1 MLFKNMKKMKK
12 MKNLS
17 TTKNKNPIN
26 KNSYKNNILFG
37 FYYKIF
43 YCEYCQHIHTIQLF
57 IE

>member
-1 MLFKNMKKMKK
+1 MKKLKISLLEK
-12 MKNLS
+12 I
-17 TTKNKNPIN
+17 KNPIN

-43 YCEYCQHIHTIQLF
+43 YCENCQHLDTIQSF

>member
-1 MLFKNMKKMKK
+1 MKKMKKMKK

-43 YCEYCQHIHTIQLF
+43 YCEYCQDVYTIESF